1 MIMSEPYLPT
11 GDDEVADFQD
21 AVELSRGSL
30 RKWADEHQ
38 YDAEPQPGATADQG
52 VMPSVQI
59 IHMPQ
64 DPLGVLA
71 AQNAIYKGMV
81 IRNLSEITDDMRR
94 ESFEDMMKTTLQS
107 PLEAIKMHF
116 LFEGVDRA
124 FTHQHVRQRTAN
136 FGQES
141 LRFSVVGP
149 LIDATTLPPQLHGT
163 QRAWVDGH
171 ADLTS
176 YEAMLLR
183 HDFTMASQEDRNRAV
198 WDWCIHQID
207 LAYHYLVEH
216 GIAAEEA
223 RGLLPH
229 ATATRIHYQTD
240 MRGLMKVMG
249 ERLCTQAQ
257 FHWRTVAALV
267 QNAVRNYTPDF
278 SWIGVGDSAFS
289 RGLSTDIRNEWE
301 RKNRWQFELI
311 ADSGIFRPVCYQTGH
326 CMFQASADR
335 GCTIRERVEIRAKNG
350 GNDSTQWH
358 KPFLYYGHDSVS
370 GRPVTKTSEGIQTPE
385 WLLNPAAARGE

>member
-1 MIMSEPYLPT
+1 MN
-11 GDDEVADFQD
+11 Q
-21 AVELSRGSL
+21 L

-38 YDAEPQPGATADQG
+38 YDAEPQPGATPDQG
-52 VMPSVQI
+52 VMPSVHLL
-59 IHMPQ
+59 HMQ
-64 DPLGVLA
+64 DDPLGVLA
-71 AQNAIYKGMV
+71 AQNGIYKGVV
-81 IRNLSEITDDMRR
+81 IRSLSQVTDAMRR
-94 ESFEDMMKTTLQS
+94 EALEDMMRTTLQS

-116 LFEGVDRA
+116 VFEGVDRA

-149 LIDATTLPPQLHGT
+149 LIDSTTLPPQLHGT
-163 QRAWVDGH
+163 ERSALHSG
-171 ADLTS
+171 
-176 YEAMLLR
+176 M
-183 HDFTMASQEDRNRAV
+183 HDSFDNVIDHREFTMASQDDRNRTV
-198 WDWCIHQID
+198 WDWCLWQID
-207 LAYHYLVEH
+207 AAYHYLVEH

-229 ATATRIHYQTD
+229 CTATRIHYQTD
-240 MRGLMKVMG
+240 LRALMKVMG

-278 SWIGVGDSAFS
+278 SWIGEDYGEEWTEARQAIREAEDDWS
-289 RGLSTDIRNEWE
+289 RRH
-301 RKNRWQFELI
+301 RWQFELI

-350 GNDSTQWH
+350 GTDSTQWH
-358 KPFLYYGHDSVS
+358 KPFLYYDHDSN
-370 GRPVTKTSEGIQTPE
+370 GRVTTKTSEGIHQVE
-385 WLLNPAAARGE
+385 WLLNPAAARKTG

>member
-1 MIMSEPYLPT
+1 MN
-11 GDDEVADFQD
+11 Q
-21 AVELSRGSL
+21 L

-52 VMPSVQI
+52 VMPSVHL
-59 IHMPQ
+59 IHMPD

-71 AQNAIYKGMV
+71 AQNAIYKGV
-81 IRNLSEITDDMRR
+81 VVRNLAEVTDDDRR
-94 ESFEDMMKTTLQS
+94 QALDDMMKTTLQS

-163 QRAWVDGH
+163 ERSLNLDYAVKQSFEH
-171 ADLTS
+171 LTDS
-176 YEAMLLR
+176 RE
-183 HDFTMASQEDRNRAV
+183 FTYASEDDRNRAV
-198 WDWCIHQID
+198 WDWVIMQID
-207 LAYHYLVEH
+207 AGYHYLVEH
-216 GIAAEEA
+216 GLAAEEA

-278 SWIGVGDSAFS
+278 SFVEPTDG
-289 RGLSTDIRNEWE
+289 RGYDYIDAWQD
-301 RKNRWQFELI
+301 KYRWQFELI

-326 CMFQASADR
+326 CMFKASADR
-335 GCTIRERVEIRAKNG
+335 GCTIRERVEHFASINLPSDRWHETNPDHYYKGIDIR
-350 GNDSTQWH
+350 
-358 KPFLYYGHDSVS
+358 
-370 GRPVTKTSEGIQTPE
+370 E